1 MRPILALTAAALLAA
16 CAQPDTKFNAPE
28 RSDAELCAAQAEA
41 AKAGRTDGVPITI
54 TCPAE

>member
-1 MRPILALTAAALLAA
+1 MRPILLLPLTLLAA

-28 RSDAELCAAQAEA
+28 RSDAELCAAQAA
-41 AKAGRTDGVPITI
+41 AAEAGRTDGVPITI

>member
-1 MRPILALTAAALLAA
+1 MRIALLFLPLALLSA

-28 RSDAELCAAQAEA
+28 QTDAERCAAQAEA
-41 AKAGRTDGVPITI
+41 AKAGRTDGTPITI

>member
-1 MRPILALTAAALLAA
+1 MRPFLALIPFALLAA

-28 RSDAELCAAQAEA
+28 RTDAELCADQAA
-41 AKAGRTDGVPITI
+41 AATAGRTDGTPITI

>member
-1 MRPILALTAAALLAA
+1 MRTTLLLLPLALLAA
-16 CAQPDTKFNAPE
+16 CAQPDTKFSAPE
-28 RSDAELCAAQAEA
+28 QTDAERCAAQAEA